1 MGASLSSELAAM
13 SQQEPKPRRAAAKR
27 RRRGPTRP
35 NVYVTIIGAGLP
47 ASSEA
52 TPAPAEAEA
61 PREANGP
68 LVSSEWLERRSNRLD
83 AFEQELRK
91 RALDLDVREA
101 ELEEKEA
108 RFEADVFLRE
118 DALDSRERAVS
129 DLEDRLGRKETDI
142 GSYVARVQGGFLR
155 ADVV

>member
-13 SQQEPKPRRAAAKR
+13 SQQEPKPRRAAAKPR
-27 RRRGPTRP
+27 RRSPTRP

-47 ASSEA
+47 AFSQGA
-52 TPAPAEAEA
+52 PAPAEGEA
-61 PREANGP
+61 PREAAES
-68 LVSSEWLERRSNRLD
+68 LVSPEWLERRNNRLD

-118 DALDSRERAVS
+118 DALESRERAVA
-129 DLEDRLGRKETDI
+129 DLEDRLGRKEIDL
-142 GSYVARVQGGFLR
+142 GSYVACVQGGFLR
-155 ADVV
+155 ADVG

>member
-1 MGASLSSELAAM
+1 M
-13 SQQEPKPRRAAAKR
+13 SQQEPKPRRPAAKR
-27 RRRGPTRP
+27 RRRSPTRP

-47 ASSEA
+47 PFTQAA
-52 TPAPAEAEA
+52 APATAQAET
-61 PREANGP
+61 PQEVDEP

-83 AFEQELRK
+83 AFEQELRR

-118 DALDSRERAVS
+118 DALESRERAIAE
-129 DLEDRLGRKETDI
+129 LEDRLGRKETDL

-155 ADVV
+155 ADIG

>member
-1 MGASLSSELAAM
+1 MPPKEH
-13 SQQEPKPRRAAAKR
+13 KPRRPAAKR

-35 NVYVTIIGAGLP
+35 NVYVTIIGAP
-47 ASSEA
+47 AAAAAQAVPGQPESDQIEND
-52 TPAPAEAEA
+52 E
-61 PREANGP
+61 P
-68 LVSSEWLERRSNRLD
+68 LVSAEWLERRNKRLD

-118 DALDSRERAVS
+118 DSLEMRERAVA
-129 DLEDRLGRKETDI
+129 EAEERLGTRETDI
-142 GSYVARVQGGFLR
+142 SSYVARLQGGLLR
-155 ADVV
+155 ADAG

>member
-1 MGASLSSELAAM
+1 M
-13 SQQEPKPRRAAAKR
+13 SQQEPKRRRPAAKR
-27 RRRGPTRP
+27 RRRSPTRP
-35 NVYVTIIGAGLP
+35 NVYVTIIGADLP
-47 ASSEA
+47 AA
-52 TPAPAEAEA
+52 AQAAAPAPVQAGAEVRQEVD
-61 PREANGP
+61 EP
-68 LVSSEWLERRSNRLD
+68 LVSPEWLERRSNRLD

-118 DALDSRERAVS
+118 DALESRERAVAEA
-129 DLEDRLGRKETDI
+129 EDRLGRKETDL

-155 ADVV
+155 ADVG

>member
-1 MGASLSSELAAM
+1 M
-13 SQQEPKPRRAAAKR
+13 SQQEPQPRRSAAKR
-27 RRRGPTRP
+27 RRRSPTRP

-47 ASSEA
+47 ASSQA
-52 TPAPAEAEA
+52 APPAPVPAQAEARQEVD
-61 PREANGP
+61 EP
-68 LVSSEWLERRSNRLD
+68 LVSPEWLERRSNRLD
-83 AFEQELRK
+83 AFEQELRR

-118 DALDSRERAVS
+118 DALESRERAVAEA
-129 DLEDRLGRKETDI
+129 EDRLGRKETDL

-155 ADVV
+155 ADIG

>member
-1 MGASLSSELAAM
+1 M
-13 SQQEPKPRRAAAKR
+13 SHQDPKPRRPAAKR

-52 TPAPAEAEA
+52 APAPAEAEV
-61 PREANGP
+61 PREADGP
-68 LVSSEWLERRSNRLD
+68 LVSSEWLERRNNRLD

-118 DALDSRERAVS
+118 DAFESRERAVA
-129 DLEDRLGRKETDI
+129 DLEDRLGSRESEL

-155 ADVV
+155 ADVG

>member
-1 MGASLSSELAAM
+1 M
-13 SQQEPKPRRAAAKR
+13 SQQEPKPRRPAAKR
-27 RRRGPTRP
+27 RRRSPTRP

-47 ASSEA
+47 AA
-52 TPAPAEAEA
+52 AQAAPAPVPAQAEARQEA
-61 PREANGP
+61 DEP
-68 LVSSEWLERRSNRLD
+68 LVSPEWLERRSNRLD
-83 AFEQELRK
+83 AFEQELRR

-118 DALDSRERAVS
+118 DALESRERAVAE
-129 DLEDRLGRKETDI
+129 LEDRLGRKETDL

-155 ADVV
+155 ADVG

>member
-1 MGASLSSELAAM
+1 M

-52 TPAPAEAEA
+52 APAPPEGEA
-61 PREANGP
+61 PREADGL

-118 DALDSRERAVS
+118 DALESRERAVS

-155 ADVV
+155 ADVG

>member
-1 MGASLSSELAAM
+1 M
-13 SQQEPKPRRAAAKR
+13 SQQEPKPRRPAAKR
-27 RRRGPTRP
+27 RRRSPTRP

-47 ASSEA
+47 AFSQA
-52 TPAPAEAEA
+52 AAPAAAEAEA
-61 PREANGP
+61 RQEADEP
-68 LVSSEWLERRSNRLD
+68 LVSPEWLERRTNRLD

-118 DALDSRERAVS
+118 DALESRERTVAE
-129 DLEDRLGRKETDI
+129 LEDRLGSRESEL

-155 ADVV
+155 ADVG

>member
-1 MGASLSSELAAM
+1 M
-13 SQQEPKPRRAAAKR
+13 SQQEPKPKRPAAR
-27 RRRGPTRP
+27 RRRRSPTRP

-47 ASSEA
+47 AFSQA
-52 TPAPAEAEA
+52 AAPAHAPAEAVARHDADE
-61 PREANGP
+61 P
-68 LVSSEWLERRSNRLD
+68 LVSPQWLERRSNRLD

-118 DALDSRERAVS
+118 DALELREGAVAER
-129 DLEDRLGRKETDI
+129 EDRLGRKETDL

-155 ADVV
+155 ADVG